1 MDNILQITRQE
12 ALEARF
18 SRKHIDKKI
27 KETILNNQDMVDKI
41 EHGVAL
47 VQQYCAK
54 SYYPSKT
61 ARVAQVSLLDFNT
74 LVLDIYVGIAY
85 FQMETLFTS
94 ACSQIAG
101 RLGFDD
107 RKEAITTVSELVA
120 VLCET
125 DAFDITKASREA
137 SLMVVSRIPLGQG
150 LVDYI
155 RNSAYLPP
163 MVCKPLELTNN
174 YSSGYL
180 SHKES
185 LILGAGNHHDGDI
198 CLDVLNTMNQVA
210 LKVDTAFLCAF
221 EEAPTH
227 DLDTAE
233 KRDQWHAHKV
243 QSYEMYLLMAKLGN
257 QIHLTYRVDKR
268 GRAYAQGYHVNTQG
282 TAFKKATLE
291 LANEELITGVPT

>member
-1 MDNILQITRQE
+1 MDSILQITRQE

-27 KETILNNQDMVDKI
+27 KAAILDNQDMLAKI
-41 EHGVAL
+41 EHGVQL
-47 VQQYCAK
+47 VQAYCAK
-54 SYYPSKT
+54 DYYESKQ
-61 ARVAQVSLLDFNT
+61 ARVEQVKLLDHNT
-74 LVLDIYVGIAY
+74 LVLDIMVGIAY
-85 FQMETLFTS
+85 FPMETLFTS
-94 ACSQIAG
+94 ACSQISG

-107 RKEAITTVSELVA
+107 RKEAITTVSELIA

-137 SLMVVSRIPLGQG
+137 SLMVVSRIPLGQE
-150 LVDYI
+150 LIDYVN
-155 RNSAYLPP
+155 NSAYLPP
-163 MVCKPLELTNN
+163 MVCQPLELTGN

-198 CLDVLNTMNQVA
+198 CLDALNIMNSVA
-210 LKVDTAFLCAF
+210 LKVDTGYLCAF

-243 QSYEMYLLMAKLGN
+243 QSYEMYKLMAKLGN
-257 QIHLTYRVDKR
+257 KLHLTYRVDKR

>member
-1 MDNILQITRQE
+1 MDSILQITRQE

-27 KETILNNQDMVDKI
+27 KAAILDNPDMLQKI
-41 EHGVAL
+41 DHGVSL
-47 VQQYCAK
+47 VQSYCSK
-54 SYYPSKT
+54 DYYASKK
-61 ARVAQVSLLDFNT
+61 ARVAQVSQLELSN

-85 FQMETLFTS
+85 FPMETLFTS
-94 ACSQIAG
+94 ACSQISG

-107 RKEAITTVSELVA
+107 RKDAITTVSELLA
-120 VLCET
+120 ILCET

-137 SLMVVSRIPLGQG
+137 SLMVISRIPLGQK
-150 LVDYI
+150 LI
-155 RNSAYLPP
+155 EFINNSAYLPP
-163 MVCKPLELTNN
+163 MVCKPLELTCN

-198 CLDVLNTMNQVA
+198 CLDVLNTMNGVA
-210 LKVDTAFLCAF
+210 LKVDTDYLCAF

-243 QSYEMYLLMAKLGN
+243 QSYGMYLLMAKLGN
-257 QIHLTYRVDKR
+257 RLHLTYRVDKR

-291 LANEELITGVPT
+291 LANEELITGVPM